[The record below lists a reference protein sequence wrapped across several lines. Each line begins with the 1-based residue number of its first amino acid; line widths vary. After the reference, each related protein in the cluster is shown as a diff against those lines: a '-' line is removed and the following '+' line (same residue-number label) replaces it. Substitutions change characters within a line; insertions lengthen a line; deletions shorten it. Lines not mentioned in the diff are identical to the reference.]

1 MSIPLDKIITYNE
14 NVYEMTSVAI
24 LEAQYLA
31 GKASQTTEKQPDE
44 KLVSKALNE
53 TLDGN
58 VVFAHQE
65 D

>member
-31 GKASQTTEKQPDE
+31 GRASLSDERSAE

-53 TLDGN
+53 TLDGK